1 MPRIH
6 GDSFIRIT
14 DADYILP
21 HDEPLLEYEM
31 EVPDEIAQCIGKYV
45 SYLVEDGATIQVGYG
60 RIPNA
65 ILEHL
70 EKKSHLGVH
79 TELLSDGIVE
89 LMKQGVIDN
98 TNKAIDRNKA
108 VASFCMGKRSTY
120 EYLSDNPAI
129 EFRPVEYT
137 NDPMIIAQNQK
148 MTAINTALQ
157 IDLTGQASAES
168 LGKVF
173 YSGIGGQADFMR
185 GAVLAPA
192 GKSILVI
199 QSTAKNGEVSRIV
212 PQLSEGAGVTLT
224 RGDVHYVVTEH
235 GIAYLHGKNTRE
247 RAMEMI
253 SIAHPKFKAWLLR
266 EAKALNLIYK
276 DQAYIPGER
285 GHYPEELE
293 TYKTTKE
300 GMEILL
306 RPVRISDEPLLKDF
320 FYSLSDQSI
329 YRRFISVRMDMPH
342 ERLQDFVVI
351 DYTRE
356 MVILAM
362 VEKRERQIVVG
373 VGQYGIDEQSHT
385 AEVGL
390 VVRDDYQN
398 RGVGTKLLVY
408 LTYLA
413 KRKGLLGFT
422 ADVLV
427 DNQPMLH
434 LFEEAGFELEKRREA
449 GVYEL
454 RMLFR

>member
-1 MPRIH
+1 
-6 GDSFIRIT
+6 
-14 DADYILP
+14 
-21 HDEPLLEYEM
+21 M
-31 EVPDEIAQCIGKYV
+31 ELIG
-45 SYLVEDGATIQVGYG
+45 
-60 RIPNA
+60 
-65 ILEHL
+65 
-70 EKKSHLGVH
+70 
-79 TELLSDGIVE
+79 
-89 LMKQGVIDN
+89 
-98 TNKAIDRNKA
+98 
-108 VASFCMGKRSTY
+108 
-120 EYLSDNPAI
+120 
-129 EFRPVEYT
+129 
-137 NDPMIIAQNQK
+137 
-148 MTAINTALQ
+148 
-157 IDLTGQASAES
+157 
-168 LGKVF
+168 
-173 YSGIGGQADFMR
+173 
-185 GAVLAPA
+185 
-192 GKSILVI
+192 
-199 QSTAKNGEVSRIV
+199 
-212 PQLSEGAGVTLT
+212 
-224 RGDVHYVVTEH
+224 
-235 GIAYLHGKNTRE
+235 
-247 RAMEMI
+247 
-253 SIAHPKFKAWLLR
+253 IAHPKFKAWLLR

-300 GMEILL
+300 GMEVLL

-362 VEKRERQIVVG
+362 VEKGERQIVVG

-398 RGVGTKLLVY
+398 RGVGTQLLVY

-434 LFEEAGFELEKRREA
+434 LFEKAGFELEKRREA